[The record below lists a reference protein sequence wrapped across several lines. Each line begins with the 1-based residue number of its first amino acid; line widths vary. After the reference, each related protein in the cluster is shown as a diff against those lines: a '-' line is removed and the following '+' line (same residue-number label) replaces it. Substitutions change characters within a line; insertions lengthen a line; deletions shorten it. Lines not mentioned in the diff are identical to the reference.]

1 MQKFT
6 LRPNQWK
13 RDKYIIK
20 KVLNGLI
27 FLYGVK
33 SQEKDSFFELP
44 PNQSKIK
51 NEGSTM
57 SVF

>member
-6 LRPNQWK
+6 LRSNQWK
-13 RDKYIIK
+13 RDKYVK

-27 FLYGVK
+27 CLHGVK
-33 SQEKDSFFELP
+33 PQEKDSFFEVP